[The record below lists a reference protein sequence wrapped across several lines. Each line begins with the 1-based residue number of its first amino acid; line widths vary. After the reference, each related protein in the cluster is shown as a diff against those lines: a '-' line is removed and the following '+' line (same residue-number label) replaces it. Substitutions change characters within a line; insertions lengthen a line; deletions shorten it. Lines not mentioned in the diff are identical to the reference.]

1 MITAE
6 ENERLTRVGP
16 GTPMGTLLRR
26 YWYPVA
32 ATEELK
38 DAWTKRVRI
47 LGEDLVLFRDRG
59 GKFGLIAELCPHRRA
74 SFAYGI
80 PEADGIRC
88 PYHGWKFDGTGQCTD
103 QPNEPA
109 GSTFAE
115 RTQTPAYPV
124 QELGGL
130 LFAYLGPAPVPKLP
144 RLDGF
149 VTPGTVRMVGTTM
162 VNCNWLQIMENSL
175 DPVHTE
181 WLHGHLQ
188 EWVEEQ
194 RDGIKPNYA
203 ISRHHVNIAFEE
215 FQYGI
220 YKRRLMQGQ
229 SEDVDDWRV
238 GHPVM
243 FPCTLA
249 VGSAGGFWTMYA
261 FQIRVPADDTHT
273 MHYWYTAYAP
283 PPGVP
288 VPAKL
293 LDEVPHFDVPCVDEK
308 GEFNLD
314 LVDAQDV
321 MAWVTQG
328 PIAKRELEKL
338 GWTDRGVILL
348 RKILARELD
357 NVARGIDP
365 MGVIRDPHEIIELPV
380 EHGKDMF
387 SDGFASLFRR
397 TQSRY
402 YRYAKELLE
411 LFGTANPAHQPD
423 NERIAELVAA
433 D

>member
-1 MITAE
+1 MITEE

-16 GTPMGTLLRR
+16 GTPMGGLLRR
-26 YWYPVA
+26 YWHAVA
-32 ATEELK
+32 ASEEMR
-38 DAWTKRVRI
+38 DASTKCVRL
-47 LGEDLVLFRDRG
+47 LGEDLVLFRGRDG
-59 GKFGLIAELCPHRRA
+59 GFGLA
-74 SFAYGI
+74 
-80 PEADGIRC
+80 
-88 PYHGWKFDGTGQCTD
+88 T
-103 QPNEPA
+103 
-109 GSTFAE
+109 
-115 RTQTPAYPV
+115 TQATVYPV
-124 QELGGL
+124 EELSGL
-130 LFAYLGPAPVPKLP
+130 LFAYIGPAPVPQLP

-149 VTPGTVRMVGTTM
+149 VIPGTIRMVGKAL
-162 VNCNWLQIMENSL
+162 VPCNWLQIMENSL

-194 RDGIKPNYA
+194 RDGVKPSYA
-203 ISRHHVNIAFEE
+203 LSRHHVDIAFEE
-215 FQYGI
+215 FTYGI

-229 SEDVDDWRV
+229 AEDVDDWRV

-261 FQIRVPADDTHT
+261 FQIRVPMDDTNT

-283 PPGVP
+283 PEGAI

-293 LDEVPHFDVPCVDEK
+293 LDEVPLYDVPVFDGA

-314 LVDAQDV
+314 LLDAQDV

-348 RKILARELD
+348 RKVLARELD
-357 NVARGIDP
+357 NVARGEDP
-365 MGVIRDPHEIIELPV
+365 LGVIREPHAIIELPV

-397 TQSRY
+397 LQSRY
-402 YRYAKELLE
+402 YPYAEELLE
-411 LFGTANPAHQPD
+411 LFATANPSCHP
-423 NERIAELVAA
+423 ERSRGTAAIANI
-433 D
+433 